1 MQILHL
7 FDRIAQWHRL
17 VLQEKRKH
25 YSCWPVVIQT
35 AMKAF
40 NHLTQMTRVTLIIS
54 SNLLAPCQQLTNTLA
69 LGELAKLDRIHI
81 PGDFLWN
88 IESTCEVIRD
98 NFSDSETRMQK
109 IGIMKND
116 FDASFNLQF

>member
-1 MQILHL
+1 
-7 FDRIAQWHRL
+7 
-17 VLQEKRKH
+17 
-25 YSCWPVVIQT
+25 
-35 AMKAF
+35 
-40 NHLTQMTRVTLIIS
+40 MTRVTLIIS

-116 FDASFNLQF
+116 FDANFNLQF

>member
-98 NFSDSETRMQK
+98 NFSDSETRMQE